1 MQLNELNGPQKRV
14 LREALLA
21 AFNPASLDM
30 LLVENDK
37 PSLAVLVAP
46 SAFEQQVFELIKRT
60 QSEGWTDRVV
70 EWAQDKS
77 GNVRIKN
84 LIHDLSLLDVD
95 GDPRLV
101 KSGGK
106 GSLERTVKEKA
117 GISNFML
124 WADKLM
130 QLRAT
135 ICRIEDPDDPRI
147 ALGTGF
153 LVSDDL
159 ILTNYHVVD
168 KYIDVIDP
176 SLNGVRQGDRLK
188 CRFDYIV
195 ESSGTNAGTV
205 VPLAPGKAWLVDHSR
220 FSKFDPGDQGG
231 TPDATELDYALLR
244 LREPIGNAQ
253 APTASGKRGWIP
265 VSTLVPVPEPTD
277 ILFIV
282 QHPKGDPLKLAV
294 GTVIAQNKNGT
305 RLRYD
310 TNTAGGSSGSPCF
323 DANLDL
329 VALHHGGDPSYA
341 HLAKFNQGIPVA
353 RIVKH
358 VAERSVVQPFW
369 QQ

>member
-1 MQLNELNGPQKRV
+1 MPLFDLSPRVGILKNTSLIPDDINSGRGDEALLSCSTGRARTMQLNELNGPQKRV

-135 ICRIEDPDDPRI
+135 ICRIEDPTIPASR
-147 ALGTGF
+147 LEPG
-153 LVSDDL
+153 
-159 ILTNYHVVD
+159 
-168 KYIDVIDP
+168 
-176 SLNGVRQGDRLK
+176 SL
-188 CRFDYIV
+188 
-195 ESSGTNAGTV
+195 S
-205 VPLAPGKAWLVDHSR
+205 
-220 FSKFDPGDQGG
+220 
-231 TPDATELDYALLR
+231 AT
-244 LREPIGNAQ
+244 
-253 APTASGKRGWIP
+253 T
-265 VSTLVPVPEPTD
+265 
-277 ILFIV
+277 
-282 QHPKGDPLKLAV
+282 
-294 GTVIAQNKNGT
+294 
-305 RLRYD
+305 
-310 TNTAGGSSGSPCF
+310 
-323 DANLDL
+323 
-329 VALHHGGDPSYA
+329 
-341 HLAKFNQGIPVA
+341 
-353 RIVKH
+353 
-358 VAERSVVQPFW
+358 
-369 QQ
+369 